1 LRGLLDLVYMFHWLR
16 KQAIFLLGI
25 FVLVCS
31 SKMVLKVSEARK
43 TYIIEDLDKVQ
54 VDYDRSTDTLHIV
67 FGEGTEEADE
77 AILTENDVGYR
88 IKGGRII
95 GVTIYGLLRRL
106 GIEV

>member
-1 LRGLLDLVYMFHWLR
+1 LVFKVPEVR
-16 KQAIFLLGI
+16 K
-25 FVLVCS
+25 VY
-31 SKMVLKVSEARK
+31 
-43 TYIIEDLDKVQ
+43 TIEDLDRVQ

-67 FGEGTEEADE
+67 FGEGNEEADE

-95 GVTIYGLLRRL
+95 GITVYGLLRRL